1 MNMVSEHRLISVRH
15 LFRTFQDSPNVIQ
28 DRPSDAVFSKMCVF
42 DLFRNS
48 EKPVAKFLQHNFC
61 SKIFY
66 FTQKLWGLRKPPP

>member
-1 MNMVSEHRLISVRH
+1 MNMVNKHRLFNVRH

-48 EKPVAKFLQHNFC
+48 DKRGAKFLQQNFL
-61 SKIFY
+61 
-66 FTQKLWGLRKPPP
+66 FTKSLGGLWKPPQVVEG